1 MSKFE
6 KKIGHYLKMNK
17 SKEFFDNLINNENIK
32 ESIDNLFSK
41 DNCSC
46 KQIIEIYSSNSN
58 NPSSTI
64 INNNNNINSKNV
76 KIIDRIK
83 KFDINEKIVLDSL
96 LKIKEEATLTC
107 QEIIE
112 YKNEDNLIKR
122 LFYSI
127 ERIVHKNLHC
137 KKELN
142 KNCKVLNK
150 EENNDF
156 KEDNNSI
163 NINNNYLE
171 KIIEKKQKDNKE
183 IEFIAIKTIIISMMN
198 ITTEMTC
205 IYLQTL
211 VKNTNNN
218 NENSFDIKDFKI
230 IHDEYVLVSNYCT
243 TLENYFQKSFENFKN
258 KYQINFTLSEL
269 FTDIFWNS
277 LFHRKIFCESFINN
291 YGNENIS
298 KSIQEDLNKI
308 IKCLL
313 LPILSLKHQISELLE
328 IKELTEKNEKYDLIS
343 LINIEKNKYQEQI
356 NLNKIKE
363 DKKNKNNNNLFKS
376 LSFTNNNN
384 NLNNSSSD
392 EDIISNKDFENF
404 EIKEDKKE
412 TTITRILEY
421 NSTTVEKF
429 HDKKIIEKK
438 EIYRCENI
446 IENNFN
452 HIKKNK
458 FIELLDEGN
467 NKKENIFNTIDIINS
482 SNDNVNTNN
491 NEEEEFKIDSPEF
504 KFIKAKEFTPNIN
517 ELLQNKFNNKN
528 NINKNNNKLNN
539 NKSKKN
545 KNNNDNLIK
554 NFDNK
559 TLDEI
564 YNYIIDD
571 NKNNNQNINKKK
583 KNKKKKNKENNNDIF
598 NISQNLNNNNNN
610 YNNNNYDIN
619 YNNNNYNNDNDNNYN
634 NDNNDNENNDLDPI
648 VEKFKSELSKITINA
663 LDIQKIKPV
672 ISNQWIESIEKYY

>member
-64 INNNNNINSKNV
+64 INNNNNNINSKNV

-112 YKNEDNLIKR
+112 YKNEDNIIKR

-142 KNCKVLNK
+142 KSCKVLNK

-156 KEDNNSI
+156 KDDNNS
-163 NINNNYLE
+163 NNYIE

-218 NENSFDIKDFKI
+218 NNDNSFDIKDFKT

-313 LPILSLKHQISELLE
+313 LPNLSLKHQISELLE

-363 DKKNKNNNNLFKS
+363 DKKNNNNNNLFKS

-421 NSTTVEKF
+421 NSVEKF

-446 IENNFN
+446 IEN

-482 SNDNVNTNN
+482 SNDNVNNNN
-491 NEEEEFKIDSPEF
+491 NEEEEFKIDSPEI

-517 ELLQNKFNNKN
+517 ELILQNKFNNKN

-545 KNNNDNLIK
+545 KNNNDNLFK

-598 NISQNLNNNNNN
+598 NISQNLNNNNN
-610 YNNNNYDIN
+610 
-619 YNNNNYNNDNDNNYN
+619 YNNDNDNNYN
-634 NDNNDNENNDLDPI
+634 NNYNDNDNNYNNNNDDDNNDLDPI
-648 VEKFKSELSKITINA
+648 VEKFKSELNKIAINA